1 MESLDHIIDCVS
13 VETVGEV
20 NFDDIDDVD
29 PTMLAN
35 LAMLCENIKKFLDMV
50 EY

>member
-1 MESLDHIIDCVS
+1 MESLNHIIDCVS
-13 VETVGEV
+13 VGTVGEV

-29 PTMLAN
+29 PTMLAK
-35 LAMLCENIKKFLDMV
+35 LVTLCENKMV